1 MELPLVG
8 GWVAVFPLCRNI
20 VFFYMVLSGLII
32 FIDLENKIFGK
43 RNDAIDYANQYVLFA
58 LINY

>member
-1 MELPLVG
+1 
-8 GWVAVFPLCRNI
+8 
-20 VFFYMVLSGLII
+20 MVLSGLII